1 MVMTAPFF
9 RLPAYHEFLSPAF
22 ARELLRHASSVKGV
36 PGLLQVGECG
46 GIESPEALRFLVD
59 LMRTLEPD
67 LQRVLAQRVEDRSFI
82 DSRVKTLVDYN
93 RKLDI
98 DFLDPDYR
106 TVLGLADAQGRVVFG
121 PLREDYCRPGG
132 NPVAPIPDYLQ
143 GPHVTLFGPPD
154 GAKMAINAMN
164 AYHRK
169 LPTEPSIV
177 GMLLDEKGFSPMWGA
192 DDEDSKTPLHSDLID
207 AGIHLAECF
216 AGTLSLDEGQ
226 KSYRIAK
233 DKQSLPI
240 KRFPGLALPTS
251 FLFVD
256 ETPVPLHLY
265 DFALHLF
272 HHWNNPRAL
281 VFYLPKIENE
291 EEARYVHRMI
301 ALAEERIQA
310 LHPTYVLG
318 TVRLLVVLENPRAIV
333 RAHEIMDALYP
344 YFAGAS
350 LGWHDY
356 LASTA
361 RLFKEDPH
369 YRIPVKADP
378 NIVVKYIK
386 ASHQLVADVVGSRG
400 GIRIGGMYGILPLA
414 GNAESM
420 QITLRGFFKD
430 VITQMKRHLSGFW
443 VAHPDF
449 VRIGIALVI
458 AWQKHATGQKEAL
471 RSLVEGLLVGAHRE
485 EILRFI
491 EAEDVAGLPM
501 EDAGYVRSLIVAD
514 IKQSDFIANDD
525 PEEIRYNVFQSLQ
538 YLADW
543 LSGNGCV
550 ALPTSIDGVPVR
562 VMDDLATA
570 ERSRWEVWHE
580 VHHGRISIPTL
591 IRIVHEEMNFIRRNL
606 SGQDGHKTKIV
617 QVAWDERT
625 AKWYPIAKR
634 ILLRLMTDAQP
645 AEFATELLM
654 PFTVE
659 TIRAAE
665 DPWKAVT
672 DIDPHFDRLEQ
683 STADFDH
690 YFELCGAVEFA
701 TTMAASPLED
711 PALAQR
717 LILAF
722 SKEQIIEAAGFHGD
736 IGQNKAT
743 LDARAASEQAG
754 VTESAMADELR
765 TLAIRYR
772 AKFGVKYLV
781 SAKGRSTQELLD
793 NLRSRIDNTEAQE
806 LDNARQALWEITRK
820 RMESSPRRSV
830 ATLETLRQKHGV
842 KSASI
847 AVTRGARIH
856 EFVLGQSDAAT
867 STKYQIASLSK
878 TVGSALALD
887 CLRMRGITPES
898 KINEVLA
905 SSGATFRLV
914 SVENPEWADRVT
926 LADLMRHTALNMHY
940 VKGIPAEAPLPK
952 ASELLDGKNAYGYE
966 PVRVISEPGTTFKY
980 SGAGFLVLEM
990 LLETLEGQSIH
1001 ELIAKSF
1008 PTFTAKP
1015 DSRCATGY
1023 FDSGEK
1029 VPGGYYQFPVL
1040 AAGLWATAG
1049 DMTRFLQWLTAA
1061 YRDPELNI
1069 WGFGSPVAPCAP
1081 NPDMRGIS
1089 HDTAVQMLCG
1099 RDLGSKAFMGC
1110 SMGLGVFVAEAGPN
1124 RLAIHQGANEGFR
1137 AIFVH
1142 CFDGP
1147 DRGKGFT
1154 ILCNGDNG
1162 SVAFVAE
1169 AARELLVAL
1178 GVQGIDLS
1186 KLKEAFD
1193 FSGLAQEQI
1202 VNLGYKQLLFAAF
1215 EPDLPEPIPRRG
1227 PLDPLATCNLAMGAT
1242 ILSVTN
1248 QKFARAENLI
1258 SDREPV
1264 FEPELFG
1271 RQGKVMDS
1279 WESARHNAH
1288 SFDVLELQ
1296 LHEPAKITF
1305 VQLSTK
1311 YHDGNQAEFVAVK
1324 GWDEPTQT
1332 WDDLVPRVRAKGHA
1346 SYRARLLENQRLYQ
1360 RIRVEMWP
1368 DGGLSRLG
1376 LYAELPENI
1385 AREFPVLAEAS
1396 WNRFA
1401 EAIPKTRKPMT
1412 LPFSKDDQAI
1422 AKTIARIEESGRAKN
1437 IDWACAAFGGELL
1450 GATNEH
1456 YGPAVQVISPY
1467 PPLHMFDGLESARSR
1482 DQGHFEEAKI
1492 RLGRVIRIGRVD
1504 LDFGY
1509 FVNNNPREIEILAA
1523 LGESGEWKSLIPR
1536 TTVKAFA
1543 GNVKSFAVESS
1554 ETFDRVLVRTY
1565 PDGGINRVHVFARA

>member
-1 MVMTAPFF
+1 MTAPFF

-22 ARELLRHASSVKGV
+22 ARELLRRASSVPEV
-36 PGLLQVGECG
+36 PGLLQVGEQSG
-46 GIESPEALRFLVD
+46 LESPEGLQFLVD
-59 LMRTLEPD
+59 LMRTVEPD
-67 LQRVLAQRVEDRSFI
+67 LQRVLAQRVDDRAFV
-82 DSRVKTLVDYN
+82 DSRVKALVEYN
-93 RKLDI
+93 KKLEI
-98 DFLDPDYR
+98 DFLDPEYR
-106 TVLGLADAQGRVVFG
+106 TVLGLTDAQGRVVFG
-121 PLREDYCRPGG
+121 PLRAEYCQPGG

-169 LPTEPSIV
+169 LPTEPAIV
-177 GMLLDEKGFSPMWGA
+177 GSLLEEKGFSPMWGA
-192 DDEDSKTPLHSDLID
+192 DDEDSKTPLRADLVD
-207 AGIHLAECF
+207 AGKNLAACF
-216 AGTLSLDEGQ
+216 DGTLSLDEGN

-281 VFYLPKIENE
+281 VFYVPKLENE

-301 ALAEERIQA
+301 SLAEERIRA
-310 LHPTYVLG
+310 IHPTYVLG

-386 ASHQLVADVVGSRG
+386 ASHRLVADVVGSRG

-414 GNAESM
+414 GHPESM
-420 QITLRGFFKD
+420 QVTLRGFFKD
-430 VITQMKRHLSGFW
+430 VVTQMKRDLSGFW

-449 VRIGIALVI
+449 VRIGIALVV
-458 AWQKHATGQKEAL
+458 AWQKHISGQPEAL
-471 RSLVEGLLVGAHRE
+471 RELVAGLLTGAHRE
-485 EILRFI
+485 EILNFI
-491 EAEDVAGLPM
+491 EAQDVAGLPI
-501 EDAGYVRSLIVAD
+501 EDVGYVRSLIVAD

-525 PEEIRYNVFQSLQ
+525 PEEVRYNVFQSLQ

-550 ALPTSIDGVPVR
+550 ALPTTIDGVPVR

-580 VHHGRISIPTL
+580 VHHGRVSIPEL

-606 SGQDGHKTKIV
+606 SGQGNHKTKIV

-659 TIRAAE
+659 AIRAAE

-672 DIDPHFDRLEQ
+672 EIDPQFDRLDQ
-683 STADFDH
+683 NIADFDH
-690 YFELCGAVEFA
+690 YFELCGAVDFA
-701 TTMAASPLED
+701 TKMAASPLED
-711 PALAQR
+711 AALAQSS
-717 LILAF
+717 ILAF
-722 SKEQIIEAAGFHGD
+722 TKEQVIEAAGFHGD

-754 VTESAMADELR
+754 VTESSLAEELR
-765 TLAIRYR
+765 NLAIQYR
-772 AKFGVKYLV
+772 AKFGMKYLV

-793 NLRSRIDNTEAQE
+793 NLRSRIDNTELQE
-806 LDNARQALWEITRK
+806 LDNARAALWEITRK
-820 RMESSPRRSV
+820 RMESTPRKSV
-830 ATLETLRQKHGV
+830 GTLQALLEKHGV

-847 AVTRGARIH
+847 AITRGSRVH
-856 EFVLGQSDAAT
+856 EFVLGQTDADIA
-867 STKYQIASLSK
+867 TKYQIASLSK

-887 CLRMRGITPES
+887 CLRVRGISPEH
-898 KINEVLA
+898 KVNDVLA
-905 SSGATFRLV
+905 SSGTSFRLV
-914 SVENPEWADRVT
+914 SAENPEWADRVT
-926 LADLMRHTALNMHY
+926 IADLMRHTALNMHY
-940 VKGIPAEAPLPK
+940 VKGIAADAPLPK
-952 ASELLDGKNAYGYE
+952 ASALLDGNNAFDYE
-966 PVRVISEPGTTFKY
+966 PVRVISDPGTTFKY
-980 SGAGFLVLEM
+980 SGAGFLVLET
-990 LLETLEGQSIH
+990 LLEALEGQSIH

-1008 PTFTAKP
+1008 PTFTASP
-1015 DSRCATGY
+1015 AERRATGY

-1029 VPGGYYQFPVL
+1029 VPGGAYQFPAL

-1049 DMTRFLQWLTAA
+1049 DMTRFLQWLTGA
-1061 YRDPELNI
+1061 YRD
-1069 WGFGSPVAPCAP
+1069 
-1081 NPDMRGIS
+1081 PDMRGIS

-1099 RDLGSKAFMGC
+1099 KDVGSKAFMGC
-1110 SMGLGVFVAEAGPN
+1110 NMGLGVFVAEAGPN

-1154 ILCNGDNG
+1154 ILANGDNKA
-1162 SVAFVAE
+1162 VAFVAE
-1169 AARELLVAL
+1169 AARELLVSL
-1178 GVQGIDLS
+1178 GVRGIDLS

-1193 FSGLAQEQI
+1193 FKGLAQEQI

-1215 EPDLPEPIPRRG
+1215 EPDLPEEIVRRG
-1227 PLDPLATCNLAMGAT
+1227 PVDPLAKHNLAVGAT

-1264 FEPELFG
+1264 FDPELFG
-1271 RQGKVMDS
+1271 RQGKIMDS

-1288 SFDVLELQ
+1288 PFDVLELQ
-1296 LHEPAKITF
+1296 LRQAAAISF

-1324 GWDEPTQT
+1324 GWDDEARD
-1332 WDDLVPRVRAKGHA
+1332 WIDIVPRVQAKGHA
-1346 SYRARLLENQRLYQ
+1346 LYRARIAGKSRSYQRL
-1360 RIRVEMWP
+1360 RIEMWP

-1376 LYAELPENI
+1376 IYSELPEDV
-1385 AREFPVLAEAS
+1385 AREFVPVSEAS
-1396 WNRFA
+1396 WNRFS

-1412 LPFSKDDQAI
+1412 LPFSKDERAASQS
-1422 AKTIARIEESGRAKN
+1422 IARLEKSGHGSR

-1482 DQGHFEEAKI
+1482 TPGHYEEAKI

-1504 LDFGY
+1504 LDFGF
-1509 FVNNNPREIEILAA
+1509 FVNNNPREVEILAA
-1523 LGESGEWKSLIPR
+1523 MGDDGAWKSLIPR
-1536 TTVKAFA
+1536 TSVKAFA
-1543 GNVKSFAVESS
+1543 GNCKSFVVESA
-1554 ETFDRVLVRTY
+1554 EMFDRILVRTH
-1565 PDGGINRVHVFARA
+1565 PDGGVNRVHVYAAERVG